1 MKTILSTIAVAIAVM
16 VFAFNAGPVMATG
29 QENEKEQFKQGFKE
43 VGEVMKC
50 GFQGKSIAKCKA
62 EGRIG
67 QPISS
72 LYTPE
77 EQERLA
83 RFVDYCKKHGNCMMK
98 NGEPKPDK
106 ELEKIYYSYISEI
119 DEIRDPDQEGGESA
133 VADSGE
139 EGSTSE
145 AGTDDQ

>member
-1 MKTILSTIAVAIAVM
+1 MKLTLTTIFAFALM

-67 QPISS
+67 QAISS

-83 RFVDYCKKHGNCMMK
+83 GFVDYCKKHGNCMMK

-119 DEIRDPDQEGGESA
+119 DDLRDLDQTDSEKD
-133 VADSGE
+133 VADSSD
-139 EGSTSE
+139 GSTTSA
-145 AGTDDQ
+145 AGATEQ